1 MATEPTPTADSSVP
15 ATPPPLT
22 DKDFFIQFDAD
33 LRNTIIDAME
43 RFKGVPV
50 NHDRSMAY
58 TRLREAFFYV
68 SADLSNLTSPAP
80 EPKPENPEAPLV
92 SESVQP

>member
-1 MATEPTPTADSSVP
+1 MAPEPTPTADSSVP
-15 ATPPPLT
+15 STPPPLT
-22 DKDFFIQFDAD
+22 DKDFFVQFDAD

-80 EPKPENPEAPLV
+80 DPKPENPEALPV
-92 SESVQP
+92 SATIVP